1 MPPKLLRLAGLAAA
15 ALCAGPACAHS
26 QFNAVGPFWSGVMHF
41 FVSPLAVA
49 ATLGLVVA
57 LAASRDEAM
66 LWAVSLAAL
75 AAVFGARYGPEIS
88 PLVGTGT
95 AVFCGLLAASGR
107 EPKRML
113 ALALAP
119 VAGVGVGSSV
129 GLDVAAWPGA
139 IGAAFAAGY
148 LALLGISVLRLA
160 LTRPRLAAILLL
172 GRRVLGAWVAA
183 MGLLLGTLAVRTM
196 A

>member
-1 MPPKLLRLAGLAAA
+1 MTLPKEGRKLGIYESLGVSPVINAAGTLTRLGGTVMRPEVRDAMSEAAGSLVPIDELQAAASKAIAEACGSDAGYVASGASAGL
-15 ALCAGPACAHS
+15 
-26 QFNAVGPFWSGVMHF
+26 
-41 FVSPLAVA
+41 
-49 ATLGLVVA
+49 TLGT
-57 LAASRDEAM
+57 AACM
-66 LWAVSLAAL
+66 
-75 AAVFGARYGPEIS
+75 
-88 PLVGTGT
+88 
-95 AVFCGLLAASGR
+95 
-107 EPKRML
+107 
-113 ALALAP
+113 
-119 VAGVGVGSSV
+119 V

-160 LTRPRLAAILLL
+160 LTRPRLAEILLL